1 MAAAIREMTFARLA
15 AAPCE
20 NIAGYDIEVQS
31 LVMRSI
37 NQEVK
42 TVLD

>member
-1 MAAAIREMTFARLA
+1 MAAAIWEITLSWLA

-20 NIAGYDIEVQS
+20 NIAGYYIEVQPF
-31 LVMRSI
+31 VIRSI

>member
-1 MAAAIREMTFARLA
+1 MAAAIWEMTLAWLA

-20 NIAGYDIEVQS
+20 NIASYYIEVQS

-37 NQEVK
+37 NKEVK
-42 TVLD
+42 TFLD

>member
-1 MAAAIREMTFARLA
+1 MTLTRLA

-31 LVMRSI
+31 LVMRSV

-42 TVLD
+42 AVLD